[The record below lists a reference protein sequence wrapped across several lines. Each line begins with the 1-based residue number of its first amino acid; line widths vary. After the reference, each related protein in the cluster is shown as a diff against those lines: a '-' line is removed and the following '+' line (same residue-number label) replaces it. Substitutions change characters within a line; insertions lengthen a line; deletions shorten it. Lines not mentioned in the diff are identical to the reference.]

1 MAEVQDPLA
10 ALRDIH
16 LPAPPDLWPPAPGW
30 WVLGVLVIALCVYGA
45 YLGRKLWRRNAY
57 RRQGLKELDSLFA
70 RSESSTTELLADL
83 NDLLK
88 RVALSCS
95 SRDDV
100 AQLTGESWVAYLDS
114 KIPGHEFTMGAG
126 QVLIDGPYS
135 ETSHDINRSELQRV
149 ARLWIQTHRM
159 AA

>member
-30 WVLGVLVIALCVYGA
+30 WVLGVLVIALCVHGA
-45 YLGRKLWRRNAY
+45 YLGHKLWRRNAY